1 VAEQTEISNVGGD
14 GVASEVTLLRLVS
27 TIEAWA
33 KKSGVDPKAE
43 AAKLQKLHNEAVKSG
58 ITTFDDTR
66 TGLNKFGK
74 STGKATTSLN
84 KFSRA
89 AMGAT
94 LGALSQVAGA
104 LKGIGN
110 ELLQGGDNVGDFT
123 KHIPLLGSALAPLAG
138 LIDNSVESYRQL
150 SSVGGNLGNSIT
162 GVRKAA
168 AAMEMNMDEY
178 SSFIVGNSEALRML
192 GGTVGQGQERFKRM
206 NENIKKSGDFSSLK
220 NLGFTVTEVNEG
232 MADYIQL
239 QRNLGTLEKK
249 TDEELAAGSA
259 DYLKQIDMLARV
271 TGMTR
276 KEAEASLASQATEAG
291 LRGMLNAFR
300 NADGTL
306 TQGGKNLQLSMGL
319 LDKVGGVAGDAMKDM
334 IDGTMNHEATGKFLA
349 ALGDG
354 GPAVQEALKQ
364 IGQGADPQVLLDAFK
379 TAGGSLEEFAKIDTG
394 DKIAD
399 AQSRRAFIESIRQ
412 TQPEVAAALDA
423 AVQMK
428 ELGGM
433 NLKQAKEDQK
443 KADATTKSMTTFED
457 SIKGLRGTIQTALMD
472 SGLFEMLGTAMGEL
486 GDLFASPEMKESIQ
500 DIAKVIKTTI
510 GEWMAVFKEGGL
522 KAVWDKAIGGLKDML
537 GDIFSSMFSSGTV
550 IKGLVIAVGALFA
563 AKLVKNALSKS
574 LGGIGKSLG
583 FGGNPATSGKT
594 LPMGGG
600 GGGGMGGGGK
610 AGGGGGLGKS
620 IGGIGKG
627 IGKGLGGI
635 LKGLAGGISAF
646 ANPAVVLGAAALGA
660 AIVLIGGAIA
670 GAVWMVG
677 KSLPTMA
684 DGMKSFEELDGA
696 KLISAGKG
704 MGAIALGMAAF
715 GAGSAISGL
724 GSLVGGIA
732 GGIGKLFGAD
742 DPLSKMEEFSNANI
756 DGAKVKTNAE
766 ALTAFSTAMSA
777 ASSASNAGLSDI
789 AGAIAGGIAG
799 FFGAT
804 DPVDQLKKF
813 GEAVIDTKKVELNAA
828 AMIAFSTAMA
838 TATKPPE
845 GVTSAIGSAIA
856 GFFGA
861 TNPVE
866 QLKLFGDTKIN
877 SAQVATNAGAMIA
890 FNTAMSGAVT
900 IDQTISGAI
909 GGAINTLMAN
919 SPIDQLVKFAA
930 VAIDGV
936 AVKSN
941 AESMIAFG
949 TAMSAMP
956 GKMPGDGAFA
966 SFGKAIAGFFGADTP
981 FDQVKDFGD
990 MDLNSAKVKINAEA
1004 MVSFGNAMSS
1014 LPTGMGE
1021 ITLHKHFASRMQ
1033 DLGETNPDGIKA
1045 VGVALASLGSAPG
1058 LESSLKTLKSALDA
1072 DAADDYKDSIV
1083 ELKDEFKKL
1092 NDEMAKSNKLAN
1104 TRAGRAASKAA
1115 SESSD
1120 QLNTTMTNIQ
1130 TILLELS
1137 SDAKDTRKFTKQLA
1151 DEV

>member
-1 VAEQTEISNVGGD
+1 MAEQTEISNVGGD

-239 QRNLGTLEKK
+239 QRNLGTLEGE
-249 TDEELAAGSA
+249 TNAELAAGSA

-306 TQGGKNLQLSMGL
+306 SEGGKNLQISMGL

-379 TAGGSLEEFAKIDTG
+379 VAGGSLEKFAMIDTG

-412 TQPEVAAALDA
+412 SQPEVAAALDA
-423 AVQMK
+423 AVQLN

-433 NLKQAKEDQK
+433 NLKAAKQDQK

-472 SGLFEMLGTAMGEL
+472 SGLFEMLGTALGEL
-486 GDLFASPEMKESIQ
+486 GDLFASPENERKYSRYC
-500 DIAKVIKTTI
+500 
-510 GEWMAVFKEGGL
+510 
-522 KAVWDKAIGGLKDML
+522 
-537 GDIFSSMFSSGTV
+537 
-550 IKGLVIAVGALFA
+550 
-563 AKLVKNALSKS
+563 KS
-574 LGGIGKSLG
+574 
-583 FGGNPATSGKT
+583 
-594 LPMGGG
+594 
-600 GGGGMGGGGK
+600 
-610 AGGGGGLGKS
+610 
-620 IGGIGKG
+620 
-627 IGKGLGGI
+627 
-635 LKGLAGGISAF
+635 
-646 ANPAVVLGAAALGA
+646 
-660 AIVLIGGAIA
+660 
-670 GAVWMVG
+670 
-677 KSLPTMA
+677 
-684 DGMKSFEELDGA
+684 
-696 KLISAGKG
+696 
-704 MGAIALGMAAF
+704 
-715 GAGSAISGL
+715 
-724 GSLVGGIA
+724 
-732 GGIGKLFGAD
+732 
-742 DPLSKMEEFSNANI
+742 
-756 DGAKVKTNAE
+756 
-766 ALTAFSTAMSA
+766 
-777 ASSASNAGLSDI
+777 
-789 AGAIAGGIAG
+789 
-799 FFGAT
+799 
-804 DPVDQLKKF
+804 
-813 GEAVIDTKKVELNAA
+813 
-828 AMIAFSTAMA
+828 
-838 TATKPPE
+838 
-845 GVTSAIGSAIA
+845 
-856 GFFGA
+856 
-861 TNPVE
+861 
-866 QLKLFGDTKIN
+866 
-877 SAQVATNAGAMIA
+877 
-890 FNTAMSGAVT
+890 
-900 IDQTISGAI
+900 
-909 GGAINTLMAN
+909 
-919 SPIDQLVKFAA
+919 
-930 VAIDGV
+930 
-936 AVKSN
+936 
-941 AESMIAFG
+941 
-949 TAMSAMP
+949 
-956 GKMPGDGAFA
+956 
-966 SFGKAIAGFFGADTP
+966 
-981 FDQVKDFGD
+981 
-990 MDLNSAKVKINAEA
+990 
-1004 MVSFGNAMSS
+1004 
-1014 LPTGMGE
+1014 
-1021 ITLHKHFASRMQ
+1021 
-1033 DLGETNPDGIKA
+1033 
-1045 VGVALASLGSAPG
+1045 
-1058 LESSLKTLKSALDA
+1058 
-1072 DAADDYKDSIV
+1072 Y
-1083 ELKDEFKKL
+1083 
-1092 NDEMAKSNKLAN
+1092 
-1104 TRAGRAASKAA
+1104 
-1115 SESSD
+1115 
-1120 QLNTTMTNIQ
+1120 
-1130 TILLELS
+1130 
-1137 SDAKDTRKFTKQLA
+1137 
-1151 DEV
+1151 